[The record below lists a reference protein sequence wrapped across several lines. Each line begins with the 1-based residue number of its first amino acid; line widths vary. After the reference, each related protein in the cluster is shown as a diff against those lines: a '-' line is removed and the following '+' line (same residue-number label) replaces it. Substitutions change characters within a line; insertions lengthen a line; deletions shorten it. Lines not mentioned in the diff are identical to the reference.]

1 MDSGCSL
8 TPFTDIPQKSLT
20 AAAAAAGLP
29 TLCRK
34 ASDYTVCRV
43 TLRFTGNKRI
53 VSPAIKTQQYAV
65 GRNVAL
71 LILALTISWRSV
83 ANLTPR
89 PL

>member
-1 MDSGCSL
+1 MESGCSL

-20 AAAAAAGLP
+20 AAAAGLP

-43 TLRFTGNKRI
+43 TLCFTGNKRN

-65 GRNVAL
+65 RRHVAP

-83 ANLTPR
+83 DNLTLR